1 MPVEINEPF
10 SIRVDIRDLSSS
22 MKLEDI
28 AWKVKMLILAPELVQ
43 LIFINQFSF
52 NFKYINCK

>member
-10 SIRVDIRDLSSS
+10 SMRVDIRDLSSS

-28 AWKVKMLILAPELVQ
+28 SWKVKMLIWVQ
-43 LIFINQFSF
+43 SYVN
-52 NFKYINCK
+52 